1 MSGTQGAALYVKPNF
16 FFFGSFF
23 SLLGL
28 MSAALAIV
36 PEGVS
41 LSLRKAVVSRF
52 LYLVALT
59 IIRKFAS
66 VIKAVNRYIQ
76 ALNA

>member
-1 MSGTQGAALYVKPNF
+1 
-16 FFFGSFF
+16 
-23 SLLGL
+23 
-28 MSAALAIV
+28 MSAALAVV

-76 ALNA
+76 ALNVLA